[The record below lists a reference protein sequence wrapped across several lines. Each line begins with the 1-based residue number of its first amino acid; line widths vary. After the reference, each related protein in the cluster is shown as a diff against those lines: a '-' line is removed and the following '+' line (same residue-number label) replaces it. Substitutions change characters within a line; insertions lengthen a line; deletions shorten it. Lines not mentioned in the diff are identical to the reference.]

1 MAAPTITDS
10 VIATGTGTS
19 VTTGNLTIASGDVL
33 YVGVILSDGSPG
45 TMTSVTSSGGGGALS
60 SIADSGVVQSFLR
73 LHVWR
78 STSPTAGTVT
88 ITATPAASTGEIAV
102 IAVSV
107 AGVDSGTPNGTMVFA
122 DGNGT
127 ADAASGTVSSG
138 TDAIVL
144 DWHGRFLDGTFGM
157 TAGGAQTILDQANY
171 NNILSGGSSL
181 EAGAASVTTDWSRN
195 SQGTISNYQWVIG
208 ALSINGATG
217 GSTTMPCDAGS
228 FTLTGGDLTFRRFKL
243 TCDAGSFTL
252 TGSNVG
258 LAEGSAQ
265 TGGFVVGS
273 STSFVGEAYVGAG
286 ETPPA
291 GSPYTLPIESGS
303 FALTGGTVGLKQG
316 YVLPIAAGSFTLTG
330 SDAARDIVLSMGAG
344 SFTLTGGALTLTPSG
359 TDPVLTCDA
368 GAFTLTGGTVGL
380 KQGYALPLA
389 AGSFALT
396 GGALGLRAA
405 RTLPLAAGSFSLTG
419 TALGL
424 KQGYV
429 LPVGAGSFTLT
440 GSDVTL
446 TPSGAPATLTADAGT
461 FTLTGGAV
469 GLRAARTL
477 SLSAGSFALSGQA
490 VTLQTA
496 HRLALDAGAFTLTG
510 SDLTLTPAVAARL
523 TAEAGVFTLTGGD
536 ATLIAPSTGP
546 QLPSAGMGGGGSIDY
561 QSTKRRKPK
570 LNAQIDK
577 ILDDV
582 VAEVVY
588 KSLATTDKKKAAG
601 AVVKP
606 YSETP
611 RKSVPEPATV
621 DWNALTRDADA
632 VGALLQMW
640 RAIEREREL
649 DDDEESWLLLG
660 D

>member
-10 VIATGTGTS
+10 VIAVGTGTS

-45 TMTSVTSSGGGGALS
+45 GMTSVTSSGGGGALS
-60 SIADSGVVQSFLR
+60 SIGDSTAVQSFLR
-73 LHVWR
+73 LHVYR

-88 ITATPAASTGEIAV
+88 ITATPAASTSEIAV

-107 AGVDSGTPNGTMVFA
+107 AGVDSGTPNGTMVFS

-171 NNILSGGSSL
+171 NNILSAGSSW

-217 GSTTMPCDAGS
+217 GTSMPCDAGS
-228 FTLTGGDLTFRRFKL
+228 FTLTGGDITFRRFKL

-265 TGGFVVGS
+265 TGGLVVGS
-273 STSFVGEAYVGAG
+273 STSFVGEGWIGAG
-286 ETPPA
+286 EAPPS
-291 GSPYTLPIESGS
+291 GSPYTLTIEAGS
-303 FALTGGTVGLKQG
+303 FALTGGAVTLRQG
-316 YVLPIAAGSFTLTG
+316 YVLPISAGSFTLTG
-330 SDAARDIVLSMGAG
+330 SDAARDLSMALAAG
-344 SFTLTGGALTLTPSG
+344 SFTLTGQDVTLTPSG
-359 TDPVLTCDA
+359 TDPVLTADA
-368 GAFTLTGGTVGL
+368 GSFTLTGGTVGL
-380 KQGYALPLA
+380 AQGYVLPLD
-389 AGSFALT
+389 AGSFTLSGTAV
-396 GGALGLRAA
+396 GLRAA
-405 RTLPLAAGSFSLTG
+405 RTLSLAAGSFSLSG
-419 TALGL
+419 TAVGL
-424 KQGYV
+424 AAQRR
-429 LPVGAGSFTLT
+429 LALAAGSFTLT

-446 TPSGAPATLTADAGT
+446 TPSGSPATLTADAGT
-461 FTLTGGAV
+461 FTLTGGDV

-477 SLSAGSFALSGQA
+477 ALAAGSFALSGQA
-490 VTLQTA
+490 VTLQA
-496 HRLALDAGAFTLTG
+496 ARQLALDSGAFTLAG
-510 SDLTLTPAVAARL
+510 SDITLTPDVSARL

-536 ATLIAPSTGP
+536 VTFIAPSTGP

-561 QSTKRRKPK
+561 QSKKRRKPK

-601 AVVKP
+601 SVVKP

-621 DWNALTRDADA
+621 DWNALTRDSEA

-649 DDDEESWLLLG
+649 DEDEESWLLLG

>member
-45 TMTSVTSSGGGGALS
+45 GMTSVTSSGGGGALS
-60 SIADSGVVQSFLR
+60 SIADSTVVQSFLR

-171 NNILSGGSSL
+171 NNILSGGSSW

-217 GSTTMPCDAGS
+217 GTSMPCDAGS
-228 FTLTGGDLTFRRFKL
+228 FTLTGGDITFRRFKL

-265 TGGFVVGS
+265 TGGLVVGS
-273 STSFVGEAYVGAG
+273 STSFVGEGWIGAG
-286 ETPPA
+286 EAPPA
-291 GSPYTLPIESGS
+291 GSPYTLTCDAGT
-303 FALTGGTVGLKQG
+303 FTLTGTAVGLKQG

-330 SDAARDIVLSMGAG
+330 SDAARDLSMSLVAG
-344 SFTLTGGALTLTPSG
+344 SFTLTGQDITLTPSG
-359 TDPVLTCDA
+359 TDPVLTADA
-368 GAFTLTGGTVGL
+368 GTFTLTGGTVGL
-380 KQGYALPLA
+380 AQGYALPLD
-389 AGSFALT
+389 AGTFTLSGTAV
-396 GGALGLRAA
+396 GLRAA
-405 RTLPLAAGSFSLTG
+405 RTLSLAAGSFSLTG
-419 TALGL
+419 TAVGL
-424 KQGYV
+424 AAQRR
-429 LPVGAGSFTLT
+429 LALAAGSFTLT

-446 TPSGAPATLTADAGT
+446 TPSGAAPVLTVDAGA
-461 FTLTGGAV
+461 FSLTGQAI

-477 SLSAGSFALSGQA
+477 ALSAGSFAISGQAATLAAARTFPLAAGAFSLSGQD
-490 VTLQTA
+490 VTLTYDPA
-496 HRLALDAGAFTLTG
+496 AILICDAGSFVVG
-510 SDLTLTPAVAARL
+510 GQIVDLRYSGL
-523 TAEAGVFTLTGGD
+523 
-536 ATLIAPSTGP
+536 
-546 QLPSAGMGGGGSIDY
+546 
-561 QSTKRRKPK
+561 
-570 LNAQIDK
+570 
-577 ILDDV
+577 
-582 VAEVVY
+582 
-588 KSLATTDKKKAAG
+588 AAG
-601 AVVKP
+601 NSGEFIVLA
-606 YSETP
+606 
-611 RKSVPEPATV
+611 R
-621 DWNALTRDADA
+621 RR
-632 VGALLQMW
+632 G
-640 RAIEREREL
+640 RR
-649 DDDEESWLLLG
+649 
-660 D
+660 

>member
-45 TMTSVTSSGGGGALS
+45 GMTSVTSSGGGGALS
-60 SIADSGVVQSFLR
+60 SIADSTVVQSFLR

-171 NNILSGGSSL
+171 NNILSGGSSW

-217 GSTTMPCDAGS
+217 GSTTMTCDAGS
-228 FTLTGGDLTFRRFKL
+228 FTLTGGD
-243 TCDAGSFTL
+243 
-252 TGSNVG
+252 VG
-258 LAEGSAQ
+258 LSENAAS
-265 TGGFVVGS
+265 TGGLVVGS
-273 STSFVGEAYVGAG
+273 ETSFVGEGWIGAG
-286 ETPPA
+286 EAPPA
-291 GSPYTLPIESGS
+291 GSPYTFTIDAGV
-303 FALTGGTVGLKQG
+303 FTLTGTAVGLKQG

-330 SDAARDIVLSMGAG
+330 SDAARDLSMSLVAG
-344 SFTLTGGALTLTPSG
+344 SFTLTGQDITLTPSG
-359 TDPVLTCDA
+359 TDPVLTADA
-368 GAFTLTGGTVGL
+368 GTFTLTGGTVGL
-380 KQGYALPLA
+380 AQGYALPLD
-389 AGSFALT
+389 AGTFTLSGTAV
-396 GGALGLRAA
+396 GLRAA
-405 RTLPLAAGSFSLTG
+405 RTLSLAAGSFSLTG
-419 TALGL
+419 TAVGL
-424 KQGYV
+424 AAQRR
-429 LPVGAGSFTLT
+429 LALAAGSFTLT

-446 TPSGAPATLTADAGT
+446 TPSGAAPVLTVDAGA
-461 FTLTGGAV
+461 FSLTGQAI

-477 SLSAGSFALSGQA
+477 ALSAGSFAISGQAATLAAARTFPLAAGAFSLSGQD
-490 VTLQTA
+490 VTLTYDPA
-496 HRLALDAGAFTLTG
+496 AILICDAGSFVVG
-510 SDLTLTPAVAARL
+510 GQIVDLRYSGL
-523 TAEAGVFTLTGGD
+523 
-536 ATLIAPSTGP
+536 
-546 QLPSAGMGGGGSIDY
+546 
-561 QSTKRRKPK
+561 
-570 LNAQIDK
+570 
-577 ILDDV
+577 
-582 VAEVVY
+582 
-588 KSLATTDKKKAAG
+588 AAG
-601 AVVKP
+601 NSGEFIVLA
-606 YSETP
+606 
-611 RKSVPEPATV
+611 R
-621 DWNALTRDADA
+621 RR
-632 VGALLQMW
+632 G
-640 RAIEREREL
+640 RR
-649 DDDEESWLLLG
+649 
-660 D
+660 